1 MDEAVAPEVTLL
13 VLGGTGVLLLLG
25 SALVAFFLI
34 YQRRLIGQQLTLQT
48 LQNAYQKELLTAA
61 IAAEER
67 ERERIGSDLH
77 DGLGSS
83 LSAVKLLLTQ
93 LERPATPTKTGEVV
107 ALIGNLL
114 ADSLQDIRH
123 ISQNLHPAVLAR
135 FGLAEALYH
144 LGQQST
150 PALPQGLH
158 VVVDLD
164 LALTY
169 DQELALYR
177 IVQEL
182 VANALKHAQAT
193 RVKVQL
199 QQEPH
204 CLALVVA
211 DDGVGFDSAHP
222 PQRQP
227 GGLGLKSLAARVSL
241 LDATLHVDSAPGQ
254 GTHVRVEMP
263 LPAAAP

>member
-1 MDEAVAPEVTLL
+1 MDEAVAPEVALFL
-13 VLGGTGVLLLLG
+13 FGGIGVLLLLG
-25 SALVAFFLI
+25 GALVAFFLI
-34 YQRRLIGQQLTLQT
+34 YQRRLISQQLALQT

-67 ERERIGSDLH
+67 ERKRIGSDLH

-83 LSAVKLLLTQ
+83 LSAARLLLTQ
-93 LERPATPTKTGEVV
+93 LEHPAGTAKAGEVV
-107 ALIGNLL
+107 SLIASLL

-123 ISQNLHPAVLAR
+123 ISQNLHPVVLAR
-135 FGLAEALYH
+135 FGLAEALYG
-144 LGQQST
+144 LGQQGT

-158 VVVDLD
+158 VEVELELV
-164 LALTY
+164 LAY

-193 RVKVQL
+193 RVTVQL
-199 QQEPH
+199 QQEPR

-211 DDGVGFDSAHP
+211 DDGVGFDPALVL
-222 PQRQP
+222 QRQP
-227 GGLGLKSLAARVSL
+227 SGLGLKSLAARVSM
-241 LDATLHVDSAPGQ
+241 LDAALHVNSAPGQ
-254 GTHVRVEMP
+254 GTRVHVNVP
-263 LPAAAP
+263 LPVLVR